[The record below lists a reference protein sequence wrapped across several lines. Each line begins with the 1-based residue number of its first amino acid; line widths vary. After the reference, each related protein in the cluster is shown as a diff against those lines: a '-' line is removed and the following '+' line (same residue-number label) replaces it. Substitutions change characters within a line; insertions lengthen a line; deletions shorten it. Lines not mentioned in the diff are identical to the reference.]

1 MHPVL
6 GQEMAAARMGDMQRR
21 MQHTAQVK
29 VALGAKRRSAKQ
41 ISPPQIRLVPA
52 GAFRLGRAIRR
63 LRSKPDQQVACC

>member
-41 ISPPQIRLVPA
+41 TSPSQGRFAPA
-52 GAFRLGRAIRR
+52 GASRFGRAIRR
-63 LRSKPDQQVACC
+63 LRSKSDQQVACC

>member
-21 MQHTAQVK
+21 MQHSAQVK

-41 ISPPQIRLVPA
+41 TPASRDQLVPT